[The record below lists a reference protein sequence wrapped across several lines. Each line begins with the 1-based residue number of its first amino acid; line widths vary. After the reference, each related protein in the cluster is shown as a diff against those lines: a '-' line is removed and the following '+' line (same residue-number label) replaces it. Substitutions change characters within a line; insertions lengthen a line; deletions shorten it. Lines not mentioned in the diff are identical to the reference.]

1 MIKPL
6 NNYLLI
12 ELEQEQEK
20 TSGGIYMPQGSNA
33 TATDILK
40 KGKVLAVGEKAME
53 KLNIEV
59 DSFVYYNKHAFTK
72 IPGEPTMAFVRLEDV
87 YGCEA

>member
-12 ELEQEQEK
+12 ELEPEQEK
-20 TSGGIYMPQGSNA
+20 TSGGLYMPQGSNA
-33 TATDILK
+33 NATDILK
-40 KGKVLAVGEKAME
+40 KGKVLEVGEKAAE
-53 KLNIEV
+53 KLNVGVGAFI
-59 DSFVYYNKHAFTK
+59 FYNKHAFTK

-87 YGCEA
+87 YGVEA